1 MKYNNVQKSGSLIH
15 ILIAFLRKIAL
26 FGTCIHILWSVFI
39 VGMSVFLDYNRLPF
53 YVHSIVPVIGY
64 IMLAAAGAV
73 IWFKLNNNRR
83 DKGILLTYQIFYYLI
98 PIVVS
103 VLKIIFF
110 DNLYTFEGGMFPG
123 LTALGSYVFY
133 IVIAVTGMV
142 GCIIF
147 NIVRIVKKRR
157 GERAVKPEEE
167 RNVEPDEAQNTKP
180 DRPQNTKPDEALNG
194 EGNDAGDIKLKI
206 TDFLNL
212 AIVGAA
218 IMALLYLIVSFVI
231 YESRNQ
237 MNQHVIS
244 QNDDYRTYV
253 LTELIES
260 EEYEKAMWRGVNE
273 DGTIEREN
281 GEQDVPLFDEA
292 EYELCWE
299 AYTYSLFV
307 EVMAKDE
314 SIKASDCKN
323 VGVSKISAEVLEQGK
338 NAYISFTKRYVP
350 EGGVAMEGQNIVY
363 DADKKTVSV
372 SSGLQCIDQSKN
384 CTVDACMV
392 VVFDKNWKVTDIYC
406 QDRELEQVNQY

>member
-83 DKGILLTYQIFYYLI
+83 DKWILLTYQIFYYLI

-133 IVIAVTGMV
+133 IVIAVTCMV

-167 RNVEPDEAQNTKP
+167 RNVEPGEAQNTKP
-180 DRPQNTKPDEALNG
+180 
-194 EGNDAGDIKLKI
+194 IKLKI

-218 IMALLYLIVSFVI
+218 IMVLLYLIVSFVI

-273 DGTIEREN
+273 DGTIERKN
-281 GEQDVPLFDEA
+281 GEQEVPLFDEA

-307 EVMAKDE
+307 EAMAKDE

-323 VGVSKISAEVLEQGK
+323 VGVSKISTEVLEQGK
-338 NAYISFTKRYVP
+338 NDYISFTKRYVP
-350 EGGVAMEGQNIVY
+350 EGGVTMEGQNIVY

-372 SSGLQCIDQSKN
+372 SSGLQCIDQSEN

>member
-64 IMLAAAGAV
+64 IMLAAAGTV

-133 IVIAVTGMV
+133 IVIAVTCMV

-147 NIVRIVKKRR
+147 NIVRIVKKKR

-180 DRPQNTKPDEALNG
+180 
-194 EGNDAGDIKLKI
+194 IKLKI

-212 AIVGAA
+212 AIVAAA
-218 IMALLYLIVSFVI
+218 IILLSYFIVSFGI
-231 YESRNQ
+231 YEIRNQ

-273 DGTIEREN
+273 DGTIERKN
-281 GEQDVPLFDEA
+281 GEQEVPLFDEA

-307 EVMAKDE
+307 EAMAKDE
-314 SIKASDCKN
+314 SIRASDCKN
-323 VGVSKISAEVLEQGK
+323 VGVSKISTEVLEQGK
-338 NAYISFTKRYVP
+338 NDYISFTKRYVP

-372 SSGLQCIDQSKN
+372 SSGLQCIDQSEN

-406 QDRELEQVNQY
+406 QDRGLEQVNQY

>member
-103 VLKIIFF
+103 VFKIIFF

-167 RNVEPDEAQNTKP
+167 RNVEPDEVQNTKP
-180 DRPQNTKPDEALNG
+180 
-194 EGNDAGDIKLKI
+194 IKLKI

-218 IMALLYLIVSFVI
+218 IMVLLYLIVSFVI

-244 QNDDYRTYV
+244 QNDDYRTQV

-273 DGTIEREN
+273 DGTIERKN

-338 NAYISFTKRYVP
+338 NDYISFTKRYVP
-350 EGGVAMEGQNIVY
+350 EDGVAMEGQNIVY

-372 SSGLQCIDQSKN
+372 SSGLQCIDQSQN

>member
-1 MKYNNVQKSGSLIH
+1 
-15 ILIAFLRKIAL
+15 
-26 FGTCIHILWSVFI
+26 
-39 VGMSVFLDYNRLPF
+39 
-53 YVHSIVPVIGY
+53 
-64 IMLAAAGAV
+64 
-73 IWFKLNNNRR
+73 
-83 DKGILLTYQIFYYLI
+83 
-98 PIVVS
+98 
-103 VLKIIFF
+103 
-110 DNLYTFEGGMFPG
+110 MFPG

-133 IVIAVTGMV
+133 IVIAVTCMV

-180 DRPQNTKPDEALNG
+180 
-194 EGNDAGDIKLKI
+194 IKLKI

-212 AIVGAA
+212 AIVAAA
-218 IMALLYLIVSFVI
+218 IILLSYFIVSFGI
-231 YESRNQ
+231 YEIHNQ

-244 QNDDYRTYV
+244 QNDDYRTQV

-307 EVMAKDE
+307 ETMAKDE

-323 VGVSKISAEVLEQGK
+323 VGVSKIFAEVLEQGK
-338 NAYISFTKRYVP
+338 NDYISFTKRYVP

-372 SSGLQCIDQSKN
+372 SSGLQCIDQSEN

>member
-64 IMLAAAGAV
+64 IMIAAAGTV

-180 DRPQNTKPDEALNG
+180 
-194 EGNDAGDIKLKI
+194 IKLKI

-244 QNDDYRTYV
+244 QNDDYRTQV

-260 EEYEKAMWRGVNE
+260 EEYEKTMWRGVNE

-281 GEQDVPLFDEA
+281 GEHDVPLFDEA

-307 EVMAKDE
+307 EAMAKDE

-323 VGVSKISAEVLEQGK
+323 VGMSKISAEVLEQGK
-338 NAYISFTKRYVP
+338 NAYIAFTKRYVP

-363 DADKKTVSV
+363 DAEKKTVSV
-372 SSGLQCIDQSKN
+372 SSKLDCIDQSEN

>member
-83 DKGILLTYQIFYYLI
+83 DKWILLTYQIFYYLI

-133 IVIAVTGMV
+133 IVIAVTCMV

-167 RNVEPDEAQNTKP
+167 RNVEPGEAQNTKP
-180 DRPQNTKPDEALNG
+180 
-194 EGNDAGDIKLKI
+194 IKLKI

-218 IMALLYLIVSFVI
+218 IMVLLYLIVSFVI

-307 EVMAKDE
+307 EAMAKDE
-314 SIKASDCKN
+314 SIRASDCKN
-323 VGVSKISAEVLEQGK
+323 VGVSKISTEVLEQGK
-338 NAYISFTKRYVP
+338 NDYISFTKRYVP
-350 EGGVAMEGQNIVY
+350 EGGVTMEGQNIVY

-372 SSGLQCIDQSKN
+372 SSGLQCIDQSEN